1 MTMLPS
7 LLADVTSRSATADD
21 AQLRTEIDEDL
32 AALTESMRILRLRR
46 NGLAPISGLPNEIL
60 TVIFEYLEEEERL
73 DGYDSEDIPACVTVT
88 HVCRHWRNV
97 ALECPTLW
105 RFISFYSPFWLDV
118 MLERSKEIPLVVKYS
133 TPMPLDDCLE
143 KVLSHLPR
151 IEYLEFRSWSCDVGQ
166 VMDLLSSQPAPM
178 LKTFK
183 FWARD
188 AAFLPTGPISGPI
201 FQGQVPLLRDVEVDY
216 CDLSWSLCTFGGLRT
231 LRVEGTR
238 LPDLLSA
245 LRCMPALEQ
254 LTLDSIECNE
264 TMHFDEVPLARLKH
278 IKLYATS
285 FRTAIPVFAHLALP
299 VDVKISLRLFSIR
312 GPKTFSDLFS
322 AIYKHPGGSGHVLR
336 SLHATNHNSR
346 HMAVQFST
354 SRTIKNPDDDDIR
367 LSIQFFFDLP
377 FVLQPDIVLDIWQI
391 ITQRRHQTFSG
402 ELEAIHFE
410 GFTGFIWG
418 LTAALRIEGSSATY
432 PSLRVLELRD
442 MVLQDDELKDLRD
455 ILTMRTRHN
464 HNLCIQ
470 DLRLTL
476 CDNFTVDQVRL
487 FREVVANVDC
497 DQYTLNGGRS
507 SRKRLP

>member
-1 MTMLPS
+1 MTTLPS
-7 LLADVTSRSATADD
+7 PLADVTSRSATADV

-32 AALTESMRILRLRR
+32 AALTESTRILRFRR

-60 TVIFEYLEEEERL
+60 TAIFEYLEEEERL
-73 DGYDSEDIPACVTVT
+73 DGYDSEDTPACVAVT

-97 ALECPTLW
+97 TLECPTLW
-105 RFISFYSPFWLDV
+105 RFISSSSPFWLDV
-118 MLERSKEIPLVVKYS
+118 MLERSKETPLIVRYS
-133 TPMPLDDCLE
+133 IPMPLDNCLE
-143 KVLSHLPR
+143 KVLSHLLR
-151 IEYLEFRSWSCDVGQ
+151 IEYLEFRSWS
-166 VMDLLSSQPAPM
+166 SAPM

-188 AAFLPTGPISGPI
+188 AAFFPTGLISGPI

-264 TMHFDEVPLARLKH
+264 RMMFDPVPLTRLRH
-278 IKLYATS
+278 IKLCATS
-285 FRTAIPVFAHLALP
+285 FRTAVPVFAHLALP
-299 VDVKISLRLFSIR
+299 VDVRISLRLLSIQ

-322 AIYKHPGGSGHVLR
+322 AIYKHPGGPSPVLR
-336 SLHATNHNSR
+336 SLRATNHNTR
-346 HMAVQFST
+346 YMAVQFST
-354 SRTIKNPDDDDIR
+354 SRTIKNPDGDDIR

-377 FVLQPDIVLDIWQI
+377 FIVQPDIVLDIWQI
-391 ITQRRHQTFSG
+391 ITQQGHQTFFSG
-402 ELEAIHFE
+402 ELEFIHFE
-410 GFTGFIWG
+410 GFLGFIWG
-418 LTAALRIEGSSATY
+418 LTAALRIEGSSNVTF
-432 PSLRVLELRD
+432 PSLRILELRD

-464 HNLCIQ
+464 LCIQ

-476 CDNFTVDQVRL
+476 CDNFTVDQVQL
-487 FREVVANVDC
+487 FREVVANIDC
-497 DQYTLNGGRS
+497 DQYTLINCGRS
-507 SRKRLP
+507 LRKRLP

>member
-1 MTMLPS
+1 MTTLLSP
-7 LLADVTSRSATADD
+7 LADVTSRSATADA
-21 AQLRTEIDEDL
+21 AQLRAEIDDDL
-32 AALTESMRILRLRR
+32 AAITESMRILRFRR

-73 DGYDSEDIPACVTVT
+73 DGYDGRDIPACVAVT

-105 RFISFYSPFWLDV
+105 RFISSSSPFWLDSIAW
-118 MLERSKEIPLVVKYS
+118 RKSFH
-133 TPMPLDDCLE
+133 T
-143 KVLSHLPR
+143 
-151 IEYLEFRSWSCDVGQ
+151 YLGSNTSNFAHGPCDVGQ

-188 AAFLPTGPISGPI
+188 PVFLPTGPISGPI
-201 FQGQVPLLRDVEVDY
+201 FRGQVPLLRDVEVDY

-231 LRVEGTR
+231 LRVEGAP

-254 LTLDSIECNE
+254 LTLESIECNE
-264 TMHFDEVPLARLKH
+264 TMLFDEVPLARLEH
-278 IKLYATS
+278 IKLCATS
-285 FRTAIPVFAHLALP
+285 FQTAIPVFAHLALP
-299 VDVKISLRLFSIR
+299 VDVKVSLRLFSIQ
-312 GPKTFSDLFS
+312 GPETFSDLFS
-322 AIYKHPGGSGHVLR
+322 AIYKHRGGSGPVLR
-336 SLHATNHNSR
+336 SLRAANYNIR
-346 HMAVQFST
+346 HMRVQFST
-354 SRTIKNPDDDDIR
+354 SREMKNPDDDDIR

-377 FVLQPDIVLDIWQI
+377 FVVQPDIVLDIWQT
-391 ITQRRHQTFSG
+391 ITHQTFFSG
-402 ELEAIHFE
+402 ELEFIHFE
-410 GFTGFIWG
+410 EFTGFIWG
-418 LTAALRIEGSSATY
+418 LTAALRIEGSTVTY

-442 MVLQDDELKDLRD
+442 MVLHNDELKDLRD

-464 HNLCIQ
+464 LCIQ

-476 CDNFTVDQVRL
+476 CDNFTDDQARL
-487 FREVVANVDC
+487 FGEVVANIDC
-497 DQYTLNGGRS
+497 DRYTLNGGRK